1 MRLTDYTDYAL
12 RVLMYL
18 GAHPGELVTTREVAE
33 IHGISHNHL
42 TKIVHQLG
50 QSGILNTSRGRAG
63 GIQLAAAP
71 DKIMLGSVI
80 RMTEPDF
87 AMVECF
93 NEGNSTCKLAPNCK
107 LKCMLAE
114 ATRAYFERLDRVPL
128 AALLPAA
135 AGAA

>member
-18 GAHPGELVTTREVAE
+18 GAHPGALVTTREIAE
-33 IHGISHNHL
+33 VHGISHNHL

-50 QSGILNTSRGRAG
+50 QNGILSTSRGRSG

-93 NEGNSTCKLAPNCK
+93 TDAKSSCKLAPNCK
-107 LKCMLAE
+107 LRRMLAE

-128 AALLPAA
+128 AALLPTGVAA
-135 AGAA
+135 